1 MVNTHQKSIGYIS
14 KQNILTTLLLLYY
27 SGHQI
32 TKEESKRR
40 KKEQKRTTK
49 TTGKQ
54 KQHGNGYINIK
65 NTLNINGLNVPIKR
79 HREVECIKIMTDML
93 PIRNSL

>member
-14 KQNILTTLLLLYY
+14 EQNIITTLLLLYY

-40 KKEQKRTTK
+40 KKEQKEL
-49 TTGKQ
+49 Q
-54 KQHGNGYINIK
+54 KQPENK
-65 NTLNINGLNVPIKR
+65 NSMAMGT
-79 HREVECIKIMTDML
+79 
-93 PIRNSL
+93 

>member
-1 MVNTHQKSIGYIS
+1 MVNTHQKSIGNIS
-14 KQNILTTLLLLYY
+14 KHNSITTLLLLYY

-49 TTGKQ
+49 TTRKQ
-54 KQHGNGYINIK
+54 KQNVNGYINIK
-65 NTLNINGLNVPIKR
+65 NILNINGLSVPIKR
-79 HREVECIKIMTDML
+79 HREVECIKI
-93 PIRNSL
+93 IRQTCCL